1 MQPDD
6 RNLFSLV
13 QIQHLMRVE
22 FNRARRHHYP
32 LSCLLISIDRLGHL
46 RDVHGYEAKEAIVR
60 EVVDAL
66 KAVTRQSDFLGRTA
80 DDRLMAVVPHTD
92 VDGAKRLAERL
103 MERVTERPL
112 EILGKQVSVSLS
124 IGFSHN
130 MSGETLYFDALLEAA
145 RRALNE
151 ASDAGG
157 GSCVLRA
164 PGAS

>member
-6 RNLFSLV
+6 RSLFSLV

-22 FNRARRHHYP
+22 FNRARRHRYP

-60 EVVDAL
+60 SVVEAL
-66 KAVTRQSDFLGRTA
+66 KAVTSQSDFLGRTA

-103 MERVTERPL
+103 MERVTESPL
-112 EILGKQVSVSLS
+112 EVGGKPVSISLS

-130 MSGETLYFDALLEAA
+130 MSGDTLYFDALLEAA

-157 GSCVLRA
+157 GACVLRA

>member
-6 RNLFSLV
+6 RSLFSLV

-22 FNRARRHHYP
+22 FNRARRHRYP

-60 EVVDAL
+60 SVVEAL

-92 VDGAKRLAERL
+92 VGGAERLAERL
-103 MERVTERPL
+103 MQRVAEHPV
-112 EILGKQVSVSLS
+112 EVAGKRVPISLS

-130 MSGETLYFDALLEAA
+130 MAGETLYFDALLEAA
-145 RRALNE
+145 RRALAE